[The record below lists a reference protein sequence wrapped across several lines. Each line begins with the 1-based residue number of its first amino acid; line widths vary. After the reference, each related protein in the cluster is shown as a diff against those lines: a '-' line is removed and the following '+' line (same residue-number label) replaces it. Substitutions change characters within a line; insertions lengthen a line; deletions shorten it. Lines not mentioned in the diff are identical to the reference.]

1 MLTFDLDANEKI
13 DFNDTAKAKNSLLEV
28 AYGVFI
34 ALLTIAAIDPGL
46 MTL

>member
-1 MLTFDLDANEKI
+1 MLTFDLDINEKT
-13 DFNDTAKAKNSLLEV
+13 DFNDTTKARKSLLEV

-46 MTL
+46 MNW